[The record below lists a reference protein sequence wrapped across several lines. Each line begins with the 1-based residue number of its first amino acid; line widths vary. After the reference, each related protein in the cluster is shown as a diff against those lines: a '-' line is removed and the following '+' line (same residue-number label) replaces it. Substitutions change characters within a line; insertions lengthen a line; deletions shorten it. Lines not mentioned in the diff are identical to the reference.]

1 MRIFLVIP
9 LLALSACGVEHDT
22 ANDQVTL
29 QYNEEEIQ
37 QTAQDA
43 GNTAE
48 GIGAAIA
55 NEAEEAAAKIQ
66 NTDVDVKVNTSGD
79 GDRPANQ
86 Q

>member
-1 MRIFLVIP
+1 MRILIAIP
-9 LLALSACGVEHDT
+9 LLLTAACGVDHDT

-29 QYNEEEIQ
+29 QYNEEQVE

-48 GIGAAIA
+48 GIGSAIA
-55 NEAEEAAAKIQ
+55 NEAEDAAAKIQ
-66 NTDVDVKVNTSGD
+66 NTDVDVRVNED
-79 GDRPANQ
+79 GGGADQNQ

>member
-1 MRIFLVIP
+1 MRIFLAIP
-9 LLALSACGVEHDT
+9 LLALSACGVDHDT

-37 QTAQDA
+37 QTAEDA

-55 NEAEEAAAKIQ
+55 NEAEDAAAKIQ
-66 NTDVDVKVNTSGD
+66 NTDVDVNVNTGD
-79 GDRPANQ
+79 GGNPPANQ